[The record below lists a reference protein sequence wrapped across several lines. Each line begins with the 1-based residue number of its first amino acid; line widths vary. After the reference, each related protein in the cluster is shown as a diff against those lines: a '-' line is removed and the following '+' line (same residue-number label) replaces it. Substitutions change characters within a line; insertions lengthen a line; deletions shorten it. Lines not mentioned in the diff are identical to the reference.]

1 MTFLIA
7 EAASSAGSA
16 DPAIDVRDSC
26 RPTSS
31 TIPGSIAAASAD
43 LALAYRR
50 RRDHRHLGTLPDHL
64 LKDIGISRGEIDA
77 AVAGL
82 TRREVNRVLERC

>member
-1 MTFLIA
+1 MSFLIA

-16 DPAIDVRDSC
+16 DPAIDVRASC

-31 TIPGSIAAASAD
+31 TIPGGVAAAFAD
-43 LALAYRR
+43 LARAYRR
-50 RRDHRHLGTLPDHL
+50 RRDRRHLDTLPDHL

-82 TRREVNRVLERC
+82 ARREVDRILIRC